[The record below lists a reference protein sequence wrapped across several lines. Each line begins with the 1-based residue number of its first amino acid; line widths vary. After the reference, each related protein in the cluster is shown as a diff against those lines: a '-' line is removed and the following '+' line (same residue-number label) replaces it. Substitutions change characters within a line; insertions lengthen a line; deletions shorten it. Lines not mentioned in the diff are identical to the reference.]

1 MKRIQVSMSIL
12 IVTAAISLAAP
23 SVQVTANIPFEFVVG
38 TQTMPAGEYT
48 VSSGSVPGSQ
58 GNDVLL
64 IESTG
69 GGARYFALALRVQTE
84 DGNYPQTTKLM
95 FRRYGNQ
102 YFLSQVWTA
111 DSPVG
116 REFPESRTERELT
129 KSAAVKP
136 QTVIVLAQGP
146 SARKTVAR

>member
-12 IVTAAISLAAP
+12 IATAAISLAAP

-58 GNDVLL
+58 GNDVL
-64 IESTG
+64 
-69 GGARYFALALRVQTE
+69 FALARRIQTE
-84 DGNYPQTTKLM
+84 DGSYPQTTKLM
-95 FRRYGNQ
+95 FQRYGSQ
-102 YFLSQVWTA
+102 CFLSQVWTS

-116 REFPESRTERELT
+116 RELPESRTERELN

-146 SARKTVAR
+146 SARKTVDR

>member
-1 MKRIQVSMSIL
+1 
-12 IVTAAISLAAP
+12 
-23 SVQVTANIPFEFVVG
+23 
-38 TQTMPAGEYT
+38 MPAGEYT

-69 GGARYFALALRVQTE
+69 GGARYFALARRIQTE
-84 DGNYPQTTKLM
+84 DGSYPQTTKLM
-95 FRRYGNQ
+95 FQRYGSQ
-102 YFLSQVWTA
+102 CFLSQVWTS

-116 REFPESRTERELT
+116 RELPESRTERELN

-146 SARKTVAR
+146 SARKTVDR